1 MTELEFKEGIKVEL
15 RKTFREGVNPEEWA
29 SHIGFAV
36 GYDGEGQKIFYLSDD
51 ASDRQKFTHYLYGEI
66 LHKTG
71 LRMDWDIQ
79 SWYSDGGSDWVLY
92 PGE

>member
-1 MTELEFKEGIKVEL
+1 MTESEFKESVKAEL

-29 SHIGFAV
+29 SHIGFVA
-36 GYDGEGQKIFYLSDD
+36 GYDSESQRIFYLNDED
-51 ASDRQKFTHYLYGEI
+51 SDRQKFTVYLKGEI
-66 LHKTG
+66 IAKTG
-71 LRMDWDIQ
+71 VRMDWDIQ